1 MPLTTPSARLR
12 ASLNPQ
18 GKAMTRA
25 TENGRLTLGK
35 GSPWTLAIWAG
46 AACLLTAPLIAM
58 RYTPEVAWTLSDF
71 VTMGAILFTA
81 CAAFELAVR
90 AQGGL
95 AYRAASGLAILT
107 AFLIVWISL
116 AVGII
121 GDDDPVNLLF
131 GVVLLIAL
139 VGGGMMRF
147 QAAGMAAIMVAAAI
161 AQAAMIVPAVWRGSV
176 EGVVLTGLFT
186 LAWLASAWLY
196 GKAAQAE
203 ETSR

>member
-1 MPLTTPSARLR
+1 MPLTMRAAKLR

-25 TENGRLTLGK
+25 TENGRLTLGR

-58 RYTPEVAWTLSDF
+58 RFTAEVAWTTSDF

-81 CAAFELAVR
+81 CGAFELAVR

-107 AFLIVWISL
+107 AFLIVWITL

-121 GDDDPVNLLF
+121 GDNDPTNLLF

-139 VGGGMMRF
+139 IGGGMMRF
-147 QAAGMAAIMVAAAI
+147 RPAGMAAIMVATAI

-176 EGVVLTGLFT
+176 EGVVLIGLFT
-186 LAWLASAWLY
+186 FAWLASAWLY

-203 ETSR
+203 ESPR